1 MNEESA
7 KLTLSKFARS
17 VHYTERSDFSSTS
30 PRWSLRLSWWTA
42 SRCPKPLIS
51 SKPVWS
57 LCSECFCEID
67 RAPCAPGW
75 KIGKLCSPPF
85 VRACTPCSMR
95 ETYEQSTRGSVSS
108 PISGIKMPYGVEGE
122 LQPRSW
128 IFGWPFSKSLNYK
141 IKSQNSIFLDTRT
154 IHALPCPRD
163 CSFWIFLLFLRFQ
176 STWISLSCYID

>member
-1 MNEESA
+1 MPNFKVLSHFRLRKWLSKIKKRVLTPSFSHLTFSKSDGDPVYSVTDKATLFLDLGLIKKLPSNREYCITMNEESE

-30 PRWSLRLSWWTA
+30 PRWSIRLSWWTA

-95 ETYEQSTRGSVSS
+95 ETYEQSTRGCVSC
-108 PISGIKMPYGVEGE
+108 PISGI
-122 LQPRSW
+122 
-128 IFGWPFSKSLNYK
+128 
-141 IKSQNSIFLDTRT
+141 
-154 IHALPCPRD
+154 
-163 CSFWIFLLFLRFQ
+163 
-176 STWISLSCYID
+176 

>member
-7 KLTLSKFARS
+7 KLTLSKFVRS

-30 PRWSLRLSWWTA
+30 PRWPIRLSWWTA

-57 LCSECFCEID
+57 LRSECFCEID

-95 ETYEQSTRGSVSS
+95 ETYEQSTRGGCVLSY
-108 PISGIKMPYGVEGE
+108 IWDIDA
-122 LQPRSW
+122 LWSW
-128 IFGWPFSKSLNYK
+128 RLVTEEIAKDKFSKIRPRVATSILNLWMT
-141 IKSQNSIFLDTRT
+141 IFKKPE
-154 IHALPCPRD
+154 I
-163 CSFWIFLLFLRFQ
+163 
-176 STWISLSCYID
+176 